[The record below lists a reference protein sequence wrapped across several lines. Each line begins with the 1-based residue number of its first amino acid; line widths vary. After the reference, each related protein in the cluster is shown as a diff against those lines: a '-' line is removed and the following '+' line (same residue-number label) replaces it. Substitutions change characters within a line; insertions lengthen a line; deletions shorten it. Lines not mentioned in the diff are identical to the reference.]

1 MSKEINISVPSEQ
14 SSIPLSNYQKYVKLI
29 QDNGEDM
36 SDEFLST
43 KILEIFCG
51 ITLKE
56 AYSVPVKEL
65 EFIVSHILELLN
77 KEAKLQHRFTMTDP
91 SGKTVEFGFMPNMDE
106 MSLGEYIDLE
116 KYVAD
121 WEDMHRAL
129 AVMYR
134 PITKGNKDFYD
145 IEPYEG
151 SDKYSDVMKDAP
163 VTVALGSMVF
173 FYHLGRKLLK
183 TTVDSLAQEAK
194 HAVQQDRNN
203 PLEKSGDGINQSILS
218 LEEMSENLERLLN
231 STYTNV

>member
-56 AYSVPVKEL
+56 AYSVPMKEL
-65 EFIVSHILELLN
+65 DFIVSHILQLLN

-116 KYVAD
+116 KYVSD
-121 WEDMHRAL
+121 WADMHRAL

-134 PITKGNKDFYD
+134 PIIKGNKDFYD
-145 IEPYEG
+145 IESYEG
-151 SDKYSDVMKDAP
+151 SDKYAEIMKDAP
-163 VTVALGSMVF
+163 VTVAIGAMVF
-173 FYHLGRKLLK
+173 FYHLGRELLK

-194 HAVQQDRNN
+194 QAIQQGQNN
-203 PLEKSGDGINQSILS
+203 PSEQSGDGINQSMRLLEGMSES
-218 LEEMSENLERLLN
+218 LEKLLN